1 MITAEDRKKQ
11 FQNMVKNIK
20 DVKPA
25 IISDEEAIA
34 NTSPFR
40 QKFHVEPRSGVLN
53 DPNGFV
59 YFDGQYHL
67 CYQWTPLAFHKDPK
81 IWQHGWYHL
90 VSKDL
95 VHWQEIGPAIESD
108 TKYDQYGTYSGSAL
122 SVNDQLFI
130 IYTGNTWVDTDTD
143 QWHRVPYQL
152 GAFMD
157 HENHFTKFDH
167 PLLTDSPKGY
177 TGHFRDPKIWQHG
190 SDYYAVLGA
199 QRQDQTGTVVVVH
212 SKDLHHWTT
221 LGEMQPAERNFGH
234 MWECPDYFE
243 VDDQGVL
250 LFSPQG
256 IPAHDGLYENIYQTG
271 CFVGDKMDYHN
282 LIFNHGHFQELDAGF
297 DFYATQTMAAP
308 DGRRILSA
316 WFGISEIAYP
326 TEKYHY
332 AGCLVLPRE
341 LSIQDGQ
348 LVQKP
353 IRELAALRKEQ
364 TKFDFFVSENPVLL
378 AANRTQEIDAE
389 IDMSTSSRFEMD
401 IRANA
406 DNDKNTKLVFDK
418 NEQLVSLSRADA
430 GIPFA
435 AKYGSERYRKLMIK
449 DKIRMQIFVDNSSVE
464 IFINGGI
471 IVFSARIFPDN
482 DQDNLFVTSRGGKTK
497 LTASIWKI

>member
-1 MITAEDRKKQ
+1 
-11 FQNMVKNIK
+11 
-20 DVKPA
+20 
-25 IISDEEAIA
+25 
-34 NTSPFR
+34 
-40 QKFHVEPRSGVLN
+40 
-53 DPNGFV
+53 
-59 YFDGQYHL
+59 
-67 CYQWTPLAFHKDPK
+67 
-81 IWQHGWYHL
+81 
-90 VSKDL
+90 
-95 VHWQEIGPAIESD
+95 
-108 TKYDQYGTYSGSAL
+108 
-122 SVNDQLFI
+122 
-130 IYTGNTWVDTDTD
+130 
-143 QWHRVPYQL
+143 
-152 GAFMD
+152 MD
-157 HENHFTKFDH
+157 NENHFTKFDH

-190 SDYYAVLGA
+190 SDYYAVLGV
-199 QRQDQTGTVVVVH
+199 QRQDQTGTVVVIQ
-212 SKDLHHWTT
+212 SKDLHHWAT
-221 LGEMQPAERNFGH
+221 LGEMQPAEKSFGH

-243 VDDQGVL
+243 IDDQGVL

-256 IPAHDGLYENIYQTG
+256 ISAHDGLYENIYQTG
-271 CFVGDKMDYHN
+271 CFVGDKLDYHD
-282 LIFNHGHFQELDAGF
+282 LAFNHGHFQELDAGF

-353 IRELAALRKEQ
+353 IRELATLRKEQ

-378 AANRTQEIDAE
+378 ATNRTQEIDAE
-389 IDMSTSSRFEMD
+389 IDMSASSRFEMD

-406 DNDKNTKLVFDK
+406 DNYKNTKLVFDK

-435 AKYGSERYRKLMIK
+435 EKYGSERYRKLMIK

-482 DQDNLFVTSRGGKTK
+482 DQNNLFVISRGGKTK